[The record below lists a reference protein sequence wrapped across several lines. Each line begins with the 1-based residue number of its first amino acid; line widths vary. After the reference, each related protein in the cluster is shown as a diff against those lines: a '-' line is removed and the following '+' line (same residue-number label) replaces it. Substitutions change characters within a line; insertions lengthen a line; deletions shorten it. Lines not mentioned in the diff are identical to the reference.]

1 MTPYRPTVR
10 NSRTLTSFA
19 VAFSVEGGMLKETG
33 TLTWILLILITSA
46 DHINGRP
53 EIRQRFSI
61 VPAFA
66 FPQTSDLGPVDNDSA
81 LIWAIRGASALTSYF
96 GLVAWNDRPRGQLLV
111 NDQQVEIK
119 QSTVPGAGLG
129 LFAKAPLS
137 KGTVLGTYPGVVL
150 PLQQHG
156 TKLKLYPACEGYI
169 WRFSDNR
176 FVIDPTNSEGNLE
189 SICLGGNPNQM
200 GSMFLFENV
209 ANVLNVG
216 VPTALCRINEPPRGQ
231 DVNVATSED
240 LEKRCV
246 TFLLERNVYTG
257 EEFFIDYGLSYDR
270 SRYGI

>member
-1 MTPYRPTVR
+1 
-10 NSRTLTSFA
+10 
-19 VAFSVEGGMLKETG
+19 MLKETG
-33 TLTWILLILITSA
+33 TLAWIWLILITSA
-46 DHINGRP
+46 AQCNGRSATG
-53 EIRQRFSI
+53 QRFAT

-66 FPQTSDLGPVDNDSA
+66 FPPTSGLGPVDSSDPA
-81 LIWAIRGASALTSYF
+81 FIWAIRGASALTSYF

-129 LFAKAPLS
+129 LFAKAPLP

-169 WRFSDNR
+169 WRFSDNQ

-209 ANVLNVG
+209 VNVLNVG
-216 VPTALCRINEPPRGQ
+216 VPTTLCRINEPPKGQ

-246 TFLLERNVYTG
+246 TFALDRNVCTG